1 MKYFRSRASCNVF
14 SMFAF
19 LVWVCLLF
27 ALPGQYVL
35 YLYTR
40 REGCLDSYDIR
51 EVKGPRSTDTEVS
64 QQIQGYVKEKDGT
77 ADESTIFIVPR
88 HKQPKW
94 VPYVPVK
101 NRNKFEALFRDFES
115 LNVVPEGLSDSDK
128 LVKDADRKGRDKPWE
143 LFYQDINRYQLY
155 SYNNTALLDSLF
167 TYLQDSPMKICQQMP
182 GGTQIKLNITFF
194 DGGQGLMK
202 PWRILDFRR
211 VPPVTGRIFNITSEI
226 KPTANDKDLKKSF
239 FTSPANNTCFIT
251 HCLQYC
257 EISKTPVCGQP
268 DMVEGSVCTFLPKW
282 REARR
287 KVWANPWK
295 QSYTR
300 TQRNAP
306 WEKDPTYC
314 QSVVMK
320 DPLYQT
326 GRRMLDVI
334 DLTIFDFFIGNL
346 DRHSYN
352 TFKMFG
358 NFTSLLLF
366 DHGRADKCIEGIG
379 NPVVEAARSINTEVT
394 QQTQGTLN
402 EKNGNPVV
410 EAARSI
416 NTEVT
421 QQTQGTLNEKNAI
434 RQVFGFLIQ
443 VRVICGVPREYE
455 TLPDHYFFADI
466 ERHTAEIAA
475 FHLDRIRRSTYERLL
490 ILNRQEYL
498 LGDVMRESLS
508 MDPIAP
514 VLYEPHYEALNRR
527 LRIVLEHID
536 RCLAKAQ
543 SPEDVLKQEPKF
555 ENN

>member
-40 REGCLDSYDIR
+40 REGCLDSYNIR
-51 EVKGPRSTDTEVS
+51 EVKGPRSTYTEVS
-64 QQIQGYVKEKDGT
+64 QQIQGYVKERDGT

-202 PWRILDFRR
+202 PWRVPREYETRPDHYFFADIERHTAEIAAFHLDRILDFRR

-334 DLTIFDFFIGNL
+334 DLAIFDFFIGNL

-366 DHGRADKCIEGIG
+366 DHGRAFGRYSTDYTSLL
-379 NPVVEAARSINTEVT
+379 AALAQCCV
-394 QQTQGTLN
+394 
-402 EKNGNPVV
+402 
-410 EAARSI
+410 
-416 NTEVT
+416 
-421 QQTQGTLNEKNAI
+421 
-434 RQVFGFLIQ
+434 
-443 VRVICGVPREYE
+443 
-455 TLPDHYFFADI
+455 
-466 ERHTAEIAA
+466 
-475 FHLDRIRRSTYERLL
+475 IRRSTYERLL

-527 LRIVLEHID
+527 LRIVLEHIE